1 MDRRPDARSAPD
13 YVIAVAVVAAALA
26 LSLLVR
32 PWLPLANLSL
42 VFLLGVLWVSVR
54 TSPLPAL
61 FAALLSALAYNFFLT
76 EPNYSLRIRHTDELL
91 TVGFFLLVGLIGGQ
105 VAARLR
111 RQMLALRAANEQA
124 RVLLDLGRRLA
135 GLPDLVEVQRE
146 TVRVLSEHLRLAV
159 VLLVPG
165 EEGQPL
171 VLAAHTEPAPNLR
184 EKIRAAADWAYKHRR
199 PCGLQSTTQ
208 AELDWR
214 LLPLGLEEECFGV
227 VGVSYA
233 GQPPPTSTELTALD
247 GLIAHATLAMART
260 RLADRLQQARLGEE
274 TERLRAALLSSVS
287 HDLRTPLA
295 SMIGAASSLRAL
307 DQQLSAEDR
316 DELLEAV
323 LSEGERLD
331 RYIQNLLD
339 MTRLGHGTLKLE
351 RDWIGVDD
359 ILSAVLRRL
368 RDALRGHRV
377 IRDLEAD
384 LPLLYVHPALIE
396 QALVNLLENAAK
408 FSPADSE
415 IVLTASRE
423 GDALKLTVSDQ
434 GSGIAEADRARIF
447 DMFYTGRDGDRGKHG
462 SGLGLTICNGMI
474 GAHGGRVEVLDGP
487 GGRGSTFVVWLPLV
501 DAPADLEPGT

>member
-1 MDRRPDARSAPD
+1 MDQASYPRPASD
-13 YVIAVAVVAAALA
+13 YLLAAAVVLAALTLA
-26 LSLLVR
+26 LLVR

-42 VFLLGVLWVSVR
+42 VFLIGVLWVSVR
-54 TSPLPAL
+54 TGPLPAL
-61 FAALLSALAYNFFLT
+61 FTALLSALTYNFFLT
-76 EPNYSLRIRHTDELL
+76 EPHYSLLIQHTDELL

-111 RQMLALRAANEQA
+111 RQMLALRVANDQA

-135 GLPDLVEVQRE
+135 GLSNLVEVQRE
-146 TVRVLSEHLRLAV
+146 TVRMLSEHMRLAV
-159 VLLVPG
+159 VLFAPG

-171 VLAAHTEPAPNLR
+171 ILAAHSEPEPSLDDR
-184 EKIRAAADWAYKHRR
+184 IRQSADWAFAHRR
-199 PCGLQSTTQ
+199 PCGLQTTTQ

-227 VGVSYA
+227 VGISYC
-233 GQPPPTSTELTALD
+233 GQAQPTTTELTALD

-260 RLADRLQQARLGEE
+260 RLTDHLQQARLGEE

-307 DQQLSAEDR
+307 DRQLSAEDR

-351 RDWIGVDD
+351 RDWIGIDD
-359 ILSAVLRRL
+359 ILGAVLRRL
-368 RDALRGHRV
+368 RDALRSHRV
-377 IRDLEAD
+377 IRVIEPD

-396 QALVNLLENAAK
+396 QALINLLENAAK
-408 FSPADSE
+408 FSPSDSE
-415 IVLTASRE
+415 IRLTANRE
-423 GDALKLTVSDQ
+423 DDALRVSVSDQ
-434 GSGIAEADRARIF
+434 GAGIAEAERARIF

-462 SGLGLTICNGMI
+462 SGLGLAICSGMI
-474 GAHGGRVEVLDGP
+474 GAHGGRIEVMDGLDG
-487 GGRGSTFVVWLPLV
+487 RGTTFVVHLPLIE
-501 DAPADLEPGT
+501 APVKPESGT